1 MSKIGVKKQET
12 DRVDQVI
19 LGSPSQMRHHSYCT
33 VPTHFSACEG
43 GLAVTEHPGTTQNGH
58 FFHNF
63 STKYANEKGHQ
74 K

>member
-19 LGSPSQMRHHSYCT
+19 LGSPSQMRHHSYCR
-33 VPTHFSACEG
+33 VPSQFSACEG
-43 GLAVTEHPGTTQNGH
+43 RLAVMEPPGTTQDGH

-63 STKYANEKGHQ
+63 SAKYAN
-74 K
+74 